1 VSKRTFK
8 GVLLLL
14 APAAIATIAA
24 ATAGAAARHAGAGP
38 IRIGISL
45 SATGDFSDPGKAA
58 KRGYLLWQS
67 VVNAHGGLLGRKVQL
82 KIVDDASS
90 PNQVVTN
97 YQNLITRDH
106 VDLVF
111 GPFSTLLTAPAARI
125 ANRYGYAFV
134 EPSGGGPAVFQEKL
148 PNVFFAQPAP
158 VINCGDPFAKFLLS
172 LPKAQRPKTAAYP
185 SLDDPFSSPIA
196 DRMRGQFQAAGIKTV
211 YKTIYPPETTDLTP
225 IVEKVASKHPDMVV
239 AGTQS
244 EDAYAQVKAM
254 VQLNFS
260 PKFLFLSNGA
270 SSPAEFPD
278 KVGKKNT
285 SGIFSCGDWFPN
297 SNAPGNKQ
305 FISAYLKKYGGNAFG
320 IDSGSAE
327 AYAVGQII
335 EAVVK
340 KTHSI
345 DNKTII
351 KTLHSGTWPTVEGHL
366 SWDRYGSP
374 KGSDLL
380 VEWIGGKLLPVY
392 PPSVALHKPVV
403 PKPAWGH

>member
-1 VSKRTFK
+1 MKRTWK
-8 GVLLLL
+8 GVLLLF
-14 APAAIATIAA
+14 AVAIAAVA
-24 ATAGAAARHAGAGP
+24 VSATAGASSRQKTAGP
-38 IRIGISL
+38 ITIGISL
-45 SATGDFSDPGKAA
+45 SFSGDFSDPGKAA
-58 KRGYLLWQS
+58 KRGYQLWQS
-67 VVNAHGGLLGRKVQL
+67 VVNAHGGLLGRQVQL

-97 YQNLITRDH
+97 YQNLINRDH

-158 VINCGDPFAKFLLS
+158 VVNCGDPFTKFLLS

-211 YKTIYPPETTDLTP
+211 FKTIYPPETTDLTP
-225 IVEKVASKHPDMVV
+225 IVEKVASSHPDMVV

-254 VQLNFS
+254 VQLKFN
-260 PKFLFLSNGA
+260 PKLLFLSNGA
-270 SSPAEFPD
+270 SSPTEFPD
-278 KVGKKNT
+278 KVGRANT
-285 SGIFSCGDWFPN
+285 TGIFSCGDWFPN
-297 SNAPGNKQ
+297 SNAPGNTQ
-305 FISAYLKKYGGNAFG
+305 FISAYLKKYGGTPFG

-327 AYAVGQII
+327 AYAVGQIVQ
-335 EAVVK
+335 AVAK
-340 KTHSI
+340 KTGSI

-351 KTLHSGTWPTVEGHL
+351 KTLHSGKWPTVEGYL

-374 KGSDLL
+374 RGSDIL

-392 PPSVALHKPVV
+392 PHSVALHTPVV
-403 PKPAWGH
+403 PKPNWKG